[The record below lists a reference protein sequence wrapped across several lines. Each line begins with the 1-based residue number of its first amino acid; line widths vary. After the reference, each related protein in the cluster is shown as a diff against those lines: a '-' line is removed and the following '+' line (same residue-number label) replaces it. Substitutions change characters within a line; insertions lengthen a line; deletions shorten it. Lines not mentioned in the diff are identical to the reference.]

1 MSELERE
8 RSQPTTTAASWAIGS
23 PSICSRRADDE
34 AMSKVDRLFLL
45 FMGLVGVAI
54 GIVLVVVPESRT
66 YKLPPYFWVLI
77 AMAMFEITAFV
88 IRERGIPGVV
98 VTMRARILGFALA
111 LVLVIVIP
119 VLAGSPGPL
128 F

>member
-1 MSELERE
+1 
-8 RSQPTTTAASWAIGS
+8 
-23 PSICSRRADDE
+23 
-34 AMSKVDRLFLL
+34 MSKVDCLFLL

-88 IRERGIPGVV
+88 IRERGIPGAV
-98 VTMRARILGFALA
+98 VTMRTRILGFALA
-111 LVLVIVIP
+111 LVLLIVIP